1 MYLLIICVFT
11 LKSNLISFVKIWI
24 HTVWTTKNRQ
34 PFLNIS
40 IRENTFKHIHR
51 NVLNKGI
58 LVDVVNGY
66 SEHVHCLFRLKNDQ
80 TIKDILQLL
89 KGESSFWINK
99 QNLIKTKFK
108 WQKEYYAVS
117 VSESHIGKVFNYFQN
132 QEEHHST
139 ISFDQEFNKFIEKFG
154 FKVFK
159 DGE

>member
-1 MYLLIICVFT
+1 M
-11 LKSNLISFVKIWI
+11 SFVKIWI
-24 HTVWTTKNRQ
+24 HSVWTTKNRQ
-34 PFLNIS
+34 PLLNKS
-40 IRENTFKHIHR
+40 IREDTFKHIHR
-51 NVLNKGI
+51 NALKKGI

-80 TIKDILQLL
+80 TIKDTLQLL

-99 QNLIKTKFK
+99 QNLIKTKFN

-117 VSESHIGKVFNYFQN
+117 VSESHVSKVNNYILN

-139 ISFDQEFNKFIEKFG
+139 VSFDQEFKKFIEKFG

>member
-1 MYLLIICVFT
+1 M
-11 LKSNLISFVKIWI
+11 SFVKIWI

-34 PFLNIS
+34 PLLNKS
-40 IRENTFKHIHR
+40 IRDDTFKHINR
-51 NVLNKGI
+51 NALNKGI

-117 VSESHIGKVFNYFQN
+117 VSESHIGKVFNYIQN

>member
-1 MYLLIICVFT
+1 M
-11 LKSNLISFVKIWI
+11 SFVKIWI
-24 HTVWTTKNRQ
+24 HTVWTTKKRQ
-34 PFLNIS
+34 PFLNKSFRKNIF
-40 IRENTFKHIHR
+40 NHIHS
-51 NVLNKGI
+51 NALKKGI

-80 TIKDILQLL
+80 TIKDILQLM

-117 VSESHIGKVFNYFQN
+117 VSESHVSRVKNYIQN

-139 ISFDQEFNKFIEKFG
+139 ISFNQELKKFIKKFG

-159 DGE
+159 DEE